1 MTSLGARALR
11 AAWFLGLLG
20 AVTLVGGARVVSA
33 QNLQQQWRANAQ
45 AYCQQFGL
53 PMREVPLAARPGMC
67 RIVVPILANT
77 YQAFEQTFSMANG
90 AFIYRAANDKVH
102 VTLNLGPNDF
112 MSYGY
117 GNGGKGYFALR
128 TRAANGNMSPQ
139 LGGEYQV
146 LGLPA
151 QEFNHLTNF
160 WAQDGASWQNY
171 AARRPGAQQ
180 RAGCMWWLVSAESG
194 PGQSLWHRLGVS
206 RSATPANLLPK
217 LIHAGN
223 EWVGPVGVPV
233 NSLDQFNAMTDQQLL
248 GPPPGGGAADAIR

>member
-1 MTSLGARALR
+1 MQTHRATCRR
-11 AAWFLGLLG
+11 AAWCIAALTASLVLVSARG
-20 AVTLVGGARVVSA
+20 AFA
-33 QNLQQQWRANAQ
+33 QNLQQQWRAKAQ

-117 GNGGKGYFALR
+117 GNGVNGYFALR
-128 TRAANGNMSPQ
+128 NRAANGNMSPQ

-151 QEFNHLTNF
+151 PEFNHLTNF

-194 PGQSLWHRLGVS
+194 PNQSLWHRFGVS

-223 EWVGPVGVPV
+223 EWVGPLGIPV
-233 NSLDQFNAMTDQQLL
+233 NSIQEFNAMNDAQLL
-248 GPPPGGGAADAIR
+248 RPPPGGGAADAVR